1 MNKKSRKVANAF
13 EFFKSTVPVNLG
25 VSLFVFFFGGL
36 IAFNYSFLSIG
47 FLMSLVL
54 KEVRA
59 KNEYLFY
66 FNNGISK
73 KELWMYSWGFSVLTL
88 ILGIFIFNLIL
99 RLF

>member
-1 MNKKSRKVANAF
+1 MNERLRKIANAF
-13 EFFKSTVPVNLG
+13 EFFKSTVPINFG

-47 FLMSLVL
+47 LIISLVL

-66 FNNGISK
+66 FNNRISK
-73 KELWMYSWGFSVLTL
+73 KQLWMYSWFFSLLTL
-88 ILGIFIFNLIL
+88 IIGIFSFNCIL